1 MEQLRN
7 SFYSA
12 VGQVADYLPHLLS
25 AIIIFAVGYLV
36 SRAVGALVR
45 RGLQRT
51 GFDRFVARRLHPR
64 ASTEQAPA
72 SRTLGTGVF
81 GFGMLVTLSQTAQAL
96 RLNSLAAGLNSVIAY
111 IPRVLVAAII
121 VGVAVAVARFLA
133 DMVADVTSR
142 WVANGVR
149 IAVIALSVFM
159 ALDQLGVA
167 SNIVTTA
174 FVALVGAAAVAA
186 AIAFGVGN
194 IDLARDYSRR
204 WRREAEAEE
213 AQRIIER
220 PGAGPLSPEERTH

>member
-25 AIIIFAVGYLV
+25 AIAIFAVGYLV

-45 RGLQRT
+45 RGLART

-64 ASTEQAPA
+64 ASPEHAPA
-72 SRTLGTGVF
+72 SRTLGSGAF
-81 GFGMLVTLSQTAQAL
+81 GIGILVTTSLTAQAL
-96 RLNSLAAGLNSVIAY
+96 RLNTLADGLNSVIAY

-121 VGVAVAVARFLA
+121 VGVAVAVARFLS
-133 DMVADVTSR
+133 DMVAGMTSR

-149 IAVIALSVFM
+149 VAIIALSVFM

-167 SNIVTTA
+167 RNIVSTA
-174 FVALVGAAAVAA
+174 FAALVGAAAVAA

-204 WRREAEAEE
+204 FRREAEAEADE
-213 AQRIIER
+213 TARIISEET
-220 PGAGPLSPEERTH
+220 GLPEERRH